1 MIRVHVVAPS
11 AAGRAALRA
20 RVEGP
25 GIEVVG
31 EGPAVDGA
39 PADVDLVLLGTL
51 PPVAMASGESAG
63 AAPGALVAVT
73 DDPRA
78 AATLAGRAARSW
90 GVVPTDGSRAD
101 LRAAVAAVARG
112 FAVLPAALAA
122 RLLPRASGP
131 PPAAGSPP
139 DGAVEPLT
147 PREREVLDL
156 LAQGLTNRRIAER
169 LGISEH
175 TAKFHVAA
183 ICGKLGAAT
192 RAEAVTRGLRGGLI
206 TL

>member
-1 MIRVHVVAPS
+1 MIRVYVVAPS

-20 RVEGP
+20 RVEGA

-39 PADVDLVLLGTL
+39 PADVGLVVLGAL
-51 PPVAMASGESAG
+51 APVAMASGAG
-63 AAPGALVAVT
+63 GGPAPGAVIAVT

-78 AATLAGRAARSW
+78 AAVLGGGSARAW
-90 GVVPTDGSRAD
+90 GVVPTDGSRAE

-122 RLLPRASGP
+122 RLLPPAATSPPAGP
-131 PPAAGSPP
+131 PPAA
-139 DGAVEPLT
+139 AVEPLI

-156 LAQGLTNRRIAER
+156 LAQGLTNRGIAAR

-183 ICGKLGAAT
+183 VCGKLGAAT
-192 RAEAVTRGLRGGLI
+192 RAEAVSRGLRRGLI